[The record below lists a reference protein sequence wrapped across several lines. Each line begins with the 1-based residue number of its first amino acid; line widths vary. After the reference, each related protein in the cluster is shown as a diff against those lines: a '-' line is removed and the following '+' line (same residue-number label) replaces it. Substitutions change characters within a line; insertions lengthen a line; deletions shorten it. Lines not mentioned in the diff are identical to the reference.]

1 MKLLLKLC
9 FVPLLGLLFSA
20 FSTPIFADAKSD
32 YEYQYSQYRQHYIE
46 YTILKNDFLS
56 NPTLDNQQKAI
67 LAAKDTLST
76 RDLAKASYAK
86 YLLNICQE
94 KQTNYSRLKPVLDNL
109 RTAILFFQNEAQKSL
124 SLVTPADLAQYSNE
138 YAVNTII
145 HDHSFY
151 TGVVACKISEL
162 VRFQT
167 QSKDAFDIIL
177 TKLSRPF
184 STPLQTR
191 IDDLQA
197 LGNKIND
204 AINIQTDKLF
214 SEEDLKNI
222 EGTDY
227 FSEKSETMKKIKT
240 LQLKWIDGLID
251 IDINYAHS

>member
-9 FVPLLGLLFSA
+9 FVPLLGLLFSV

-46 YTILKNDFLS
+46 YTILKKDFLD
-56 NPTLDNQQKAI
+56 NPTLDNQQKAM
-67 LAAKDTLST
+67 LAAKETLSA
-76 RDLAKASYAK
+76 RDLAKASYAE
-86 YLLNICQE
+86 YLLTICQE
-94 KQTNYSRLKPVLDNL
+94 KQTNYPRLKPILDSL
-109 RTAILFFQNEAQKSL
+109 RTARLFFQNEAQKSL
-124 SLVTPADLAQYSNE
+124 ALVTPANLAQYSNE

-145 HDHSFY
+145 HDHSFR

-162 VRFQT
+162 VRFQI
-167 QSKDAFDIIL
+167 QSKDALDIIL
-177 TKLSRPF
+177 PKLAKPF

-191 IDDLQA
+191 IDDLQI

-204 AINIQTDKLF
+204 TINTLTDKLY
-214 SEEDLKNI
+214 SEEDLGNI
-222 EGTDY
+222 EGANY
-227 FSEKSETMKKIKT
+227 FSEKTDTINKIKS